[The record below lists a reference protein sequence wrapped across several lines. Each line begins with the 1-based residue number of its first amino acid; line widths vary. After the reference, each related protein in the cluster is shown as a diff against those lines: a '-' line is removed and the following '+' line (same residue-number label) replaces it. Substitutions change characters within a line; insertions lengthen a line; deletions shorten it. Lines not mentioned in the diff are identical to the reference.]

1 MTRFEAR
8 QEISHIKNL
17 LTLSDYRV
25 IKNIEYKAVGK
36 EAPYDIKK
44 LHAERQALRDQINVL
59 EELIPTLTEEGG
71 IF

>member
-1 MTRFEAR
+1 
-8 QEISHIKNL
+8 
-17 LTLSDYRV
+17 
-25 IKNIEYKAVGK
+25 VGK

-44 LHAERQALRDQINVL
+44 LHAERQALRDQINEL

>member
-36 EAPYDIKK
+36 
-44 LHAERQALRDQINVL
+44 
-59 EELIPTLTEEGG
+59 
-71 IF
+71 